1 MLTDFLRQALRFILL
16 YIVRP
21 VFLMVGALLSS
32 FYNVLFA
39 WWLGGRRRNPSTDG
53 FPQEFRVQRIGVVA
67 AKAISN
73 LPPSEVAT
81 HFREHPATAMA
92 LLNESYDKRFSPS
105 TFIVEKSSELFRVGW
120 YSRKTGYEC
129 VKEFSNLADAA
140 TDYLLFSLGKGRW
153 TPPQ

>member
-1 MLTDFLRQALRFILL
+1 MLSDSLRQALRFVLL

-39 WWLGGRRRNPSTDG
+39 WWLGGGRQKPSKDG
-53 FPQEFRVQRIGVVA
+53 FPQGFRVQRVGIVA

-81 HFREHPATAMA
+81 HFREHPATARA

-105 TFIVEKSSELFRVGW
+105 TFIVGESKELFRVGW
-120 YSRKTGYEC
+120 YSTDTGYEC
-129 VKEFSNLADAA
+129 VREFSNLADAT